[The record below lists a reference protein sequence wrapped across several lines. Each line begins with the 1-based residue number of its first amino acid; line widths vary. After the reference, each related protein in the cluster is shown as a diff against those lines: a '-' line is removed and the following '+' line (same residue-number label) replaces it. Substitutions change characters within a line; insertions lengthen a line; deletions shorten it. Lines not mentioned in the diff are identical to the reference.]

1 MDKKEFFTLLIFILI
16 IGIIVICQDLSKGA
30 TIMSFM
36 VGFIVLRNHILNLI
50 DGKPTNPRTEDD
62 LKKYKEKYTEI
73 PTFDEHQREEHYSA
87 TNNPLTN
94 SSARKSRNRREYM
107 EGGEAVEDAVKSGE
121 VSLKAEEVSLKA
133 EEVPLKAEEAKKIH
147 LSEREYLMRASYA
160 TPFEDP
166 HPILS
171 LTQPIL
177 DSSFD
182 SANTMQVRARTRD
195 KRCLTGAVIKD
206 ANFYR
211 QHYGDEFDKSEKSR
225 WWGNEDY

>member
-16 IGIIVICQDLSKGA
+16 VGIIVICQDLSKGA

-36 VGFIVLRNHILNLI
+36 VGFIVLRNHILNLV
-50 DGKPTNPRTEDD
+50 DGKPTTPKDNLE
-62 LKKYKEKYTEI
+62 KYKEKYTEI
-73 PTFDEHQREEHYSA
+73 PTFDEHQREEYSA

-94 SSARKSRNRREYM
+94 SSARKLRNRREGM
-107 EGGEAVEDAVKSGE
+107 EGGEVAGEVAAEVDKSGE
-121 VSLKAEEVSLKA
+121 AKVEEA
-133 EEVPLKAEEAKKIH
+133 EAKKIH

-166 HPILS
+166 RPILS

-182 SANTMQVRARTRD
+182 SANIMQVRARTRD

-225 WWGNEDY
+225 WWGNLDY